1 MEDVMRTFLRPL
13 LGISISLFVLSA
25 SILISSPGG
34 RAWAQADP
42 CNIRIFKLAENSGD
56 TIFFFEGFE
65 NGVLIFDGGLPGD
78 GMALIG
84 ASFGFGT
91 LLEVVELPIQGWQ
104 IAEVVCE
111 SVNGITITETEQ
123 GFTAACNA
131 PGGFA
136 ECTVVNERVIVE
148 NIPTLSEWG
157 MISAAVGLGLAG
169 VWFAVRRR
177 RAQDA

>member
-1 MEDVMRTFLRPL
+1 MRNFLRPVL
-13 LGISISLFVLSA
+13 SISL
-25 SILISSPGG
+25 ILLVISGALLMPSSGG
-34 RAWAQADP
+34 SAWAQQQP
-42 CNIRIFKLAENSGD
+42 CDIRVFKLAERSGD
-56 TIFFFEGFE
+56 TVFFFEGFE

-78 GMALIG
+78 GSGLIG
-84 ASFGFGT
+84 ASFAFGA
-91 LLEVVELPIQGWQ
+91 LLEVVELPTPGWQ
-104 IAEVVCE
+104 VAGVICE

-123 GFTAACNA
+123 GFTAACNV

-157 MISAAVGLGLAG
+157 MITAAAGLGLVG

-177 RAQDA
+177 KAAVNS

>member
-1 MEDVMRTFLRPL
+1 MEDLMWSFLRPVSGIALIL
-13 LGISISLFVLSA
+13 LIISVAL
-25 SILISSPGG
+25 LIPSSGG
-34 RAWAQADP
+34 SAWAQADP
-42 CNIRIFKLAENSGD
+42 CNIRIFKLAERSGD
-56 TIFFFEGFE
+56 TVFFFEGYE

-91 LLEVVELPIQGWQ
+91 LLEVVELPSPGWQ
-104 IAEVVCE
+104 IAEVICE
-111 SVNGITITETEQ
+111 GVNGITITETEE
-123 GFTAACNA
+123 GFTAACNV

-157 MISAAVGLGLAG
+157 MISAIAGLGLVG

-177 RAQDA
+177 RAAV